1 MNKEIKEGF
10 LQGLLDSSKDF
21 VKDKGVELLPEVIDN
36 EYLLAGAE
44 IVGGAMVDLVPVV
57 GKVAANHYMR
67 KRIKNTET
75 LMSELNQRMVEIETA
90 LKTKTP
96 EEKEVLDDL
105 MAYVYEQ
112 AMETQ
117 QKDKIS
123 YMVNGFT
130 NLTKVEQPSTDI
142 TYIYYDTLSQLTV
155 LDISVLKLYG
165 RFYVEVDS
173 ATNYSEVLEEFG
185 IEYHQYDAVRKNLQ
199 RMSLLEDAEEE
210 SFDKHFKDFVKVFNQ
225 NMKILT
231 SLKNL
236 SKFNPRDFGRLKNIK
251 EYRPRERLRISKFG
265 REFLRFFVEEN
276 N

>member
-75 LMSELNQRMVEIETA
+75 LMNELNQRIVEIETA

-112 AMETQ
+112 AMEAQ
-117 QKDKIS
+117 QKEKIS

-130 NLTKVEQPSTDI
+130 NLTKVEQPSADI

-165 RFYVEVDS
+165 RLYIEMES

-199 RMSLLEDAEEE
+199 RMTLLEDAEEE
-210 SFDKHFKDFVKVFNQ
+210 SFDKHFKDFVKVFNK

-231 SLKNL
+231 SFK
-236 SKFNPRDFGRLKNIK
+236 NPRKFDTKEFGKLKDIK
-251 EYRPRERLRISKFG
+251 EYRPREQLRISKFG

-276 N
+276 K

>member
-75 LMSELNQRMVEIETA
+75 LMNELNQRMVEIETA

-165 RFYVEVDS
+165 RFYVDVDS

-236 SKFNPRDFGRLKNIK
+236 RKFEPRDFGRLKNIK

>member
-44 IVGGAMVDLVPVV
+44 IVGSAMVDLVPVV

>member
-44 IVGGAMVDLVPVV
+44 IVGGAVVDLVPVV

-75 LMSELNQRMVEIETA
+75 LMNELNQRMVEIETA

-165 RFYVEVDS
+165 RFYVDVDS

-236 SKFNPRDFGRLKNIK
+236 RKFEPRDFGRLKNIK

>member
-44 IVGGAMVDLVPVV
+44 IVGSAMVDLVPVV

-251 EYRPRERLRISKFG
+251 EYRPREQLRISKFG